1 MRTLGSALLI
11 IAALL
16 LAAVTGPAIWAERN
30 IVDEAGFVKL
40 AGSLGA
46 NTEFQNGLAAVVAT
60 QTGAQIDIP
69 APLQNIAAGLINSA
83 ARSLSSNPGYA
94 DAWTETL
101 RRSHSLTFEAAGNA
115 SVEGDLRLDI
125 APMIALV
132 SDKVSSDIGVKLPT
146 PPQVLISL
154 EQGTVAKVL
163 PLVTTLGAWSGWMA
177 FIAVD
182 LFVLGVIVARRRT
195 LTVILAGLGLA
206 GVALA
211 WVLGRDWVVGIFES
225 MSSDTDMAKQFGIQ
239 LGQLAQASWQWG
251 ITATFVLAGV
261 LVAAGVVARIVG
273 RTRTT

>member
-40 AGSLGA
+40 AGPLGA

-83 ARSLSSNPGYA
+83 ARSLSSNPEYA
-94 DAWTETL
+94 SAWTETL
-101 RRSHSLTFEAAGNA
+101 RRSHALTFEAAGNA
-115 SVEGDLRLDI
+115 SVDGDLRLDI
-125 APMIALV
+125 APMIGMVA
-132 SDKVSSDIGVKLPT
+132 DKVSSDIGVKLPT
-146 PPQVLISL
+146 PPQVLISV
-154 EQGTVAKVL
+154 EQSTVAKVL

-195 LTVILAGLGLA
+195 LTVVLAGLGLA

-225 MSSDTDMAKQFGIQ
+225 MSGDTDMAKQFGIQ

>member
-40 AGSLGA
+40 AGPLGA

-69 APLQNIAAGLINSA
+69 APLQNIATGLINSA
-83 ARSLSSNPGYA
+83 ARSLSSNPEYA
-94 DAWTETL
+94 NAWTETL
-101 RRSHSLTFEAAGNA
+101 RRSHALTFEAAGNP

-125 APMIALV
+125 APMIGMVA
-132 SDKVSSDIGVKLPT
+132 DKVSSDIGVKLPM
-146 PPQVLISL
+146 PPQVLISV
-154 EQGTVAKVL
+154 EQSTVAKVL

-195 LTVILAGLGLA
+195 LTVVLAGLGLA

-225 MSSDTDMAKQFGIQ
+225 MSGDTDMAKQFGIQ